1 MSLASKFNIDEK
13 EPFQR
18 LAQAPIVEAVIEI
31 RAQAEAPWEEPA
43 ITEQLKTRLPDYP
56 TLQSQQQF
64 MHEVKIELGQKAE
77 GVIQNL
83 GWKGLRFESAD
94 KLHIAQFN
102 RDGFLFSH
110 LQPYD
115 SWEQFC
121 SEGLRLWLLHVAL
134 AKPVEIQRLGLRFIN
149 RMMLSMEGAQLEDYL
164 QNLPQNPQGLHLPIG
179 GFFHHDI
186 LGVPGYPYVINIRRM
201 IQPPDVPTA
210 KEIGVILD
218 IDVCTI
224 RPFELQSGILERYLA
239 EMRWL
244 KNKVFY
250 GSITPKAVDKFK

>member
-1 MSLASKFNIDEK
+1 MSLASRFSIDVK
-13 EPFQR
+13 ETFPS

-43 ITEQLKTRLPDYP
+43 ITEQLKTMLPDYP
-56 TLQSQQQF
+56 GVQSQQQF
-64 MHEVKIELGQKAE
+64 MQEVKVDIGQKAE
-77 GVIQNL
+77 GVVRNL
-83 GWKGLRFESAD
+83 GWKGLRLESAD

-149 RMMLSMEGAQLEDYL
+149 RMVLSMEVEQLEDYL
-164 QNLPQNPQGLHLPIG
+164 QILPQNPRGLDFPIE
-179 GFFHHDI
+179 GFFHHEV
-186 LGVPGYPYVINIRRM
+186 LGVPGFPYAINIRRM
-201 IQPPDVPTA
+201 IQPSDVPTT

-224 RPFELQSGILERYLA
+224 HPFELQSGLLEQYLA

-250 GSITPKAVDKFK
+250 GNITSKAVEKFK

>member
-1 MSLASKFNIDEK
+1 MSLASKFSIDVK
-13 EPFQR
+13 GTFPR

-43 ITEQLKTRLPDYP
+43 ITEQLKTMLPDYP

-64 MHEVKIELGQKAE
+64 MHEVKIEFGQKTE

-110 LQPYD
+110 LLPYD

-134 AKPVEIQRLGLRFIN
+134 AKPAEIHRLGLRFIN
-149 RMMLSMEGAQLEDYL
+149 RMMLSIEGEKLEDYL
-164 QNLPQNPQGLHLPIG
+164 QILPQNPQGLDLPIG
-179 GFFHHDI
+179 GFFH
-186 LGVPGYPYVINIRRM
+186 LEELRVPGYPYAINIRRM
-201 IQPPDVPTA
+201 IQPPDVPA
-210 KEIGVILD
+210 VKEIGIILD
-218 IDVCTI
+218 IDVFTI
-224 RPFELQSGILERYLA
+224 QPFELQSGMLERYLA

-250 GSITPKAVDKFK
+250 GSITPKAVEKFK